1 MTEES
6 PYVIP
11 DDPALGKYLKHYTT
25 HRLRLLVQGGT
36 VYVLAVIGLQ
46 ILFLGVD
53 RQTASVILPIAFA
66 SIAGGIFW
74 YMAHLWN
81 REVVVY
87 EKGFTYRQ
95 GSRVGVFRYEQIVRL
110 RVRAERLSL
119 AGLWRRDVYDCLM
132 TSEHDEVLRLNN
144 TYGDIARLLNAL
156 EQAITQ
162 ARLPVAR
169 AQLAQGQKLSFG
181 VLEMDN
187 TGLATADAVLLWQ
200 DFQGYKVADGN
211 LVFEGWQSVPLA
223 EVDNL
228 RLLVVLLKE
237 RR

>member
-1 MTEES
+1 MTES
-6 PYVIP
+6 PYAIP

-36 VYVLAVIGLQ
+36 VYALAVVGLQ
-46 ILFLGVD
+46 VLFLGAD
-53 RQTASVILPIAFA
+53 RQTAAVVLPIAFA
-66 SIAGGIFW
+66 IIAGGIFW

-87 EKGFTYRQ
+87 ERGFTYRQ
-95 GSRVGVFRYEQIVRL
+95 GSQVGMFRYEQIVRV

-144 TYGDIARLLNAL
+144 TYGDIARLLNTL

-162 ARLPVAR
+162 ARLPIAR
-169 AQLAQGQKLSFG
+169 AQLAQGRRLSFG
-181 VLEMDN
+181 ALEMDN
-187 TGLATADAVLLWQ
+187 VGLATADAVLTW
-200 DFQGYKVADGN
+200 DNFQGYKVADSS
-211 LVFEGWQSVPLA
+211 LVFEGWQSFPLA
-223 EVDNL
+223 DLDNL
-228 RLLVVLLKE
+228 RLLIVLLKE